1 MPARGARATI
11 LNVPKP
17 FSVKQ
22 VLALEKNP
30 MEP

>member
-22 VLALEKNP
+22 VFELEKNP